1 MANALLCAVAAS
13 TGAGCATSRAVEPTF
28 TYAPRSGTHYVRTVK
43 VVNETTVVGSPLRQ
57 REEQEFVWN
66 VAFAQQGN
74 LTVVSHQLQRLSV
87 RINDARVA
95 EIHGATAERISVDL
109 LVSPGPRVVEVRGA
123 ERAATLLSSLSPA
136 TNDSSGPVIEAEE
149 VRKIAVA
156 LFEMVVRDVVGHP
169 TAPGS
174 TWITMDPDP
183 AIERKTMK
191 VEGLEPCGSA
201 RCARVR
207 AEYELSSNHGGGA
220 IRSASAFLAQTG
232 MNPADAEVIDAS
244 VEYQEE
250 ILLEP
255 GTLVDHAATFS
266 RTSRVMFLSRGMQI
280 PVEFRTTL
288 EQSSSFP

>member
-1 MANALLCAVAAS
+1 MLCAVVAL
-13 TGAGCATSRAVEPTF
+13 TGAGCATNRAVAPAF

-57 REEQEFVWN
+57 REEQEFIWN
-66 VAFAQQGN
+66 VSFAQQGS
-74 LTVVSHQLQRLSV
+74 LTVVSHQLESLSV

-95 EIHGATAERISVDL
+95 EVHGPTAERVSVDL

-123 ERAATLLSSLSPA
+123 ERAATLLSSLSGG
-136 TNDSSGPVIEAEE
+136 TTDSSGPVIEPEE

-156 LFEMVVRDVVGHP
+156 LFEMVVRDVVGHA

-174 TWITMDPDP
+174 TWVTMDPDP
-183 AIERKTMK
+183 AIARKTMK
-191 VEGLEPCGSA
+191 VEGLEACGAA

-207 AEYELSSNHGGGA
+207 AEYEMSSDHGGGA
-220 IRSASAFLAQTG
+220 IRSATAFLAQTG
-232 MNPADAEVIDAS
+232 MNPAEAEVVEAS
-244 VEYQEE
+244 LEYHEE

-255 GTLVDHAATFS
+255 GTLVDHSATFS
-266 RTSRVMFLSRGMQI
+266 RISRVMFLSRGMQI

-288 EQSSSFP
+288 EQ